1 MLEHLVEAALEL
13 LIPLCEMMG
22 ILVIAVST
30 LSAFWQYLRGLFT
43 HSPGDVKS

>member
-1 MLEHLVEAALEL
+1 MLEQLVELVLEV

-30 LSAFWQYLRGLFT
+30 LTAF
-43 HSPGDVKS
+43 

>member
-1 MLEHLVEAALEL
+1 MLEHLVEAALEF

-30 LSAFWQYLRGLFT
+30 CTAFWQYFRGLLT
-43 HSPGDVKS
+43 APPGM

>member
-1 MLEHLVEAALEL
+1 MLGQLGGGVLEF

-30 LSAFWQYLRGLFT
+30 CTAFWQYFRGLLT
-43 HSPGDVKS
+43 APPGM